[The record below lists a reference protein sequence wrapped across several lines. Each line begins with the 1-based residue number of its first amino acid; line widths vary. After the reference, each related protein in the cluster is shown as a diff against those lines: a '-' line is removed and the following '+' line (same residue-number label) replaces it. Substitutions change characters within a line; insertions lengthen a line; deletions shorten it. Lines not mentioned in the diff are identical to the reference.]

1 MAVIMISQD
10 FGILRDKDVVGIEVK
25 SARPYIKNKNK
36 TKKRE
41 TNFYWFSFYFIIIY
55 FKDRNFYQ
63 KQTL

>member
-10 FGILRDKDVVGIEVK
+10 FGILPDKRVVGIKVK